1 MSSELAGDQHL
12 RRAAAPHELGLGV
25 LDIARSIWRHRGL
38 VREMARREMTDLHAG
53 QMAGVV
59 WLAVHPILMF
69 AVNAFLFSVVFSV
82 RIGERGPTDYLVY
95 LFSGLAPWILTADV
109 LSRSANVIIAN
120 SAIVKKVTFP
130 TEVLVAKTVLSS
142 LTVQGLLF
150 VCVLIYTMVTRGT
163 IQVSFLLLPFLFML
177 HLALLWGWSLLIAS
191 LTPYFRDAPELV
203 RVFVTVNIYLVP
215 IVYLPGMVPAPLRFL
230 ISLNPYSYLVWC
242 YQDII
247 YHGRITSISSW
258 IVLSC
263 FSIVMLILG
272 SYVFSRLRHHFSS
285 VM

>member
-1 MSSELAGDQHL
+1 MSSELAGEQHL
-12 RRAAAPHELGLGV
+12 RRAVAPRELGLGV
-25 LDIARSIWRHRGL
+25 LNIARSIWRHRAL

-120 SAIVKKVTFP
+120 SSIVKKVTFP

-150 VCVLIYTMVTRGT
+150 VCVLIYTVATRGE
-163 IQVSFLLLPFLFML
+163 IQASFLLLPFLFML
-177 HLALLWGWSLLIAS
+177 HLALLWGWSLLLAS
-191 LTPYFRDAPELV
+191 LTPYFRDVPELV

-215 IVYLPGMVPAPLRFL
+215 IAYLPGMVPAPLRFL
-230 ISLNPYSYLVWC
+230 IALNPYSYLVWC
-242 YQDII
+242 YQDVI
-247 YHGRITSISSW
+247 YHGRITSVSSW
-258 IVLSC
+258 IALSC
-263 FSIVMLILG
+263 FSAAMLILG
-272 SYVFSRLRHHFSS
+272 SYMFSRLRHHFSS

>member
-1 MSSELAGDQHL
+1 MSSELAGEQHL

-25 LDIARSIWRHRGL
+25 LDIARSVWRHRGL

-109 LSRSANVIIAN
+109 LSRSANVVIAN

-130 TEVLVAKTVLSS
+130 AEVLVAKTILSS

-150 VCVLIYTMVTRGT
+150 ACVLIYTSITRGQ
-163 IQVSFLLLPFLFML
+163 IQLSFLLLPLLFML
-177 HLALLWGWSLLIAS
+177 HLCLLWGWALLLAS
-191 LTPYFRDAPELV
+191 LTPYFRDIPELV

-215 IVYLPGMVPAPLRFL
+215 IVYLPGMVPKPLQFL
-230 ISLNPYSYLVWC
+230 ISMNPYSYLVWC
-242 YQDII
+242 YQDVI
-247 YHGRITSISSW
+247 YHGKITSISPW
-258 IVLSC
+258 VALSC
-263 FSIVMLILG
+263 FSAAMLILG

-285 VM
+285 VV